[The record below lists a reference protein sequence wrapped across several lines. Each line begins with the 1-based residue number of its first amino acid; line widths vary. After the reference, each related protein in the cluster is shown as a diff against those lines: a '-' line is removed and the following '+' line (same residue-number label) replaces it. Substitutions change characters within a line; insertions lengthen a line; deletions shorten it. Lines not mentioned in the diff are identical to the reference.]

1 MALIAV
7 MCCIGSC
14 TTTKYVPVNPV
25 RHITTIEI
33 DTILEVTTPPE
44 RVTNSTTDTTSV
56 IATRYATS
64 TATVSNGVLTH
75 TLTQP
80 ARKDSV
86 KGKTIYIQV
95 TDSVPYPVEVEV
107 TKEVVPSWSW
117 WALGV
122 SIIAIVAILLY
133 IMYKIRRLFTFP

>member
-1 MALIAV
+1 
-7 MCCIGSC
+7 MCCTGSC
-14 TTTKYVPVNPV
+14 TTTKYVPVNQV

-33 DTILEVTTPPE
+33 DTILEVVTPPE
-44 RVTNSTTDTTSV
+44 SVTNSTTDTTSV

-86 KGKTIYIQV
+86 KGKTLYIQV

-122 SIIAIVAILLY
+122 SIIAIVAIILY
-133 IMYKIRRLFTFP
+133 IMYKIRRLFSFP